1 MVEFDSLFV
10 AVPRLV
16 VKAYIQRLF
25 RGSVVVVVEVPHG
38 HWFLC
43 HLEEIDFGCVVVVVV
58 VQSFVFAL

>member
-16 VKAYIQRLF
+16 VKAYFQRMF
-25 RGSVVVVVEVPHG
+25 RELVVVVVEVPHG
-38 HWFLC
+38 RWFLC

-58 VQSFVFAL
+58 VQSSVLAL